1 MVAQLVEFSPMNLL
15 ACASV
20 GSNPHHCHFV
30 SLGKTLNSQCLP
42 WAEKF
47 HQYII
52 AIYVYGFYQYTTT
65 AIYGMVPDLLF
76 SVGFLWA
83 FRFPPTAI
91 GKWLKDYEI
100 GYGKDQAPNT
110 FTRKSPSRDG
120 D

>member
-1 MVAQLVEFSPMNLL
+1 
-15 ACASV
+15 
-20 GSNPHHCHFV
+20 
-30 SLGKTLNSQCLP
+30 
-42 WAEKF
+42 
-47 HQYII
+47 
-52 AIYVYGFYQYTTT
+52 
-65 AIYGMVPDLLF
+65 MVPDLLF